1 MTGSAPTLVQG
12 RTIYVTRCAKCHAVE
27 PVKKYSRE
35 QWKTIIPD
43 MAEETKL
50 SPSETAAVAAY
61 IHSILDG

>member
-1 MTGSAPTLVQG
+1 MTGATPTLVKG

-35 QWKTIIPD
+35 QWNTIIPD

-61 IHSILDG
+61 IYSILDS